1 MRRLAEAARLTRG
14 VRMRSR
20 SCFVF
25 VLIAV
30 ATAAI
35 IGAAGGDDATQRA
48 GDPIYMRTEA
58 GPPWNRSANEDR
70 LTEVFGAGGW
80 QEMYF
85 ETAAPATVFSPSTP
99 FVFMEGGSD
108 HNLAL
113 WTFVNAN
120 RTVMESWVTAGGTLL
135 VNTAPIATRILN
147 FGFDVTLSSYDG
159 SDEGHAANAGHAVF
173 AGPQT
178 PVGTSFLGYAFSHA
192 SIGGPGVG
200 AILVDDNGD
209 VILGE
214 KTSGSGRMVVGGL
227 TLPWFDDGT
236 YWLPQPNVT
245 NLHHN
250 IIAYAAGTAIFIDGF
265 ESGNTSAWSSTTG
278 EP

>member
-1 MRRLAEAARLTRG
+1 MK
-14 VRMRSR
+14 SR
-20 SCFVF
+20 SCLVF

-30 ATAAI
+30 ATAAV
-35 IGAAGGDDATQRA
+35 IGAAAGSDATRRA
-48 GDPIYMRTEA
+48 GDPIYMRTSA

-85 ETAAPATVFSPSTP
+85 ETATPATVFSPSTP
-99 FVFMEGGSD
+99 FVFMEGGTD
-108 HNLAL
+108 QNLAL
-113 WTFVNAN
+113 ETFVNAN
-120 RTVMESWVTAGGTLL
+120 RTMMESWVTAGGNLL
-135 VNTAPIATRILN
+135 VNAAPTATRILN
-147 FGFDVTLSSYDG
+147 FGLEVTLSSYDQ
-159 SDEGHAANAGHAVF
+159 SNEGHAADAGHPVF

-178 PVGTSFLGYAFSHA
+178 PVGTSFDGFAFSHA
-192 SIGGPGVG
+192 SIGGTGVV
-200 AILVDDNGD
+200 AILLDDNGD

-214 KTSGSGRMVVGGL
+214 KASGAGRMVVGGL

-250 IIAYAAGTAIFIDGF
+250 IIAYAAGTPAIFVDGF
-265 ESGNTSAWSSTTG
+265 ESGNTSAWSSTAG